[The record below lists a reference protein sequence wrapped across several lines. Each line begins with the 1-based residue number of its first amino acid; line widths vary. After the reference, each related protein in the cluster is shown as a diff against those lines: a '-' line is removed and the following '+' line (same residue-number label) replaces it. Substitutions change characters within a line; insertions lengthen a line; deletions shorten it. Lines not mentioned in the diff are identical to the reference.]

1 MPRAPTPTRPADQ
14 PQQPDRPYDENH
26 LFRLLRSSH
35 IFSSTVR
42 DVLELKLLR
51 EITTLPL
58 TLQQVQLIRFMAL
71 QGRHRVGDVAGY
83 LGVSTAAASKN
94 IEKLRRFGL
103 LLRRR
108 SEWDRRAKLLSV
120 SPKGVRL
127 IRRYEEHKNAR
138 LARTLQEFD
147 TAEIDQLS
155 GLLER
160 FAVSLLETEPDT
172 NGACLRCGG
181 YLDDSCPVG
190 HLRDGCPYLKG
201 REARLG
207 GAQ

>member
-1 MPRAPTPTRPADQ
+1 
-14 PQQPDRPYDENH
+14 
-26 LFRLLRSSH
+26 
-35 IFSSTVR
+35 
-42 DVLELKLLR
+42 
-51 EITTLPL
+51 
-58 TLQQVQLIRFMAL
+58 MAL
-71 QGRHRVGDVAGY
+71 EGRHRVGDVAGY

-108 SEWDRRAKLLSV
+108 SEWDRRAKVLSV
-120 SPKGVRL
+120 SPKGLRL

-138 LARTLQEFD
+138 LVRTLHGFD
-147 TAEIDQLS
+147 TTEIDQLT

-190 HLRDGCPYLKG
+190 HLRDGCPHLKN

>member
-1 MPRAPTPTRPADQ
+1 MPRAPTPPRPADET
-14 PQQPDRPYDENH
+14 PTRDGPNDESH
-26 LFRLLRSSH
+26 LFRLLRFSH

-42 DVLELKLLR
+42 DVLEINLLR

-58 TLQQVQLIRFMAL
+58 TLQQLQLIRFMTFE
-71 QGRHRVGDVAGY
+71 GRHRVGDVAGY

-120 SPKGVRL
+120 SPKGRRL

-138 LARTLQEFD
+138 LARTLQGFD

-181 YLDDSCPVG
+181 YLDDCCPVSY
-190 HLRDGCPYLKG
+190 LRNGCPYTKS

>member
-1 MPRAPTPTRPADQ
+1 MPRAPIPTRPAIE
-14 PQQPDRPYDENH
+14 PQQRDGHYDENH
-26 LFRLLRSSH
+26 LFRLLRFSH

-42 DVLELKLLR
+42 DVLEVNLLR
-51 EITTLPL
+51 EITSLPL
-58 TLQQVQLIRFMAL
+58 TLQQFQLIKYMAADDK
-71 QGRHRVGDVAGY
+71 HRVGDVAAY
-83 LGVSTAAASKN
+83 LGISTAAASKN
-94 IEKLRRFGL
+94 IEKLRRYGL

-108 SEWDRRAKLLSV
+108 SEWDRRAKVLSV
-120 SPKGVRL
+120 SPKGQRL

-138 LARTLQEFD
+138 LARTLDGFD
-147 TAEIDQLS
+147 TDEIDQLS

-190 HLRDGCPYLKG
+190 HLRDGCPYMKC
-201 REARLG
+201 RDARLG